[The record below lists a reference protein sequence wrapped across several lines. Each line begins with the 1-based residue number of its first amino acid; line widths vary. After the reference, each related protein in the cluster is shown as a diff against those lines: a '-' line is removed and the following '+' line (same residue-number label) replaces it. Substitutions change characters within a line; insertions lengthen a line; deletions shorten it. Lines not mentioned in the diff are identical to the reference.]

1 MGLYMLSWYLWQS
14 VTHRDDPAPSLLR
27 SRSSARSLEC
37 ERLPVGLAAD
47 RYPGVVAPVG
57 PRGDLIER
65 SVLVCSQRMV
75 DPELRRPADEAILS
89 SLGEHAD
96 RMARLASLRPELQD
110 ATWLVE
116 SHTTNPEVDAKLSF
130 ATKNALVERGLLVS
144 DRSPLLGFDDLD
156 VITRMEPFDAY
167 PAACA
172 RYAAN
177 GSLGPDQVLLAPLVL
192 DRRETAV
199 HAGLCVQGAWTWL
212 Q

>member
-1 MGLYMLSWYLWQS
+1 MTWALWQS
-14 VTHRDDPAPSLLR
+14 ITHTDDPAPSLFK

-47 RYPGVVAPVG
+47 RYPGVVVPVG
-57 PRGDLIER
+57 PRGDLMER

-75 DPELRRPADEAILS
+75 DPDLRGPADEAILG

-96 RMARLASLRPELQD
+96 QMARLASLRPDLED

-116 SHTTNPEVDAKLSF
+116 SHTTSSEVDAKLSF
-130 ATKNALVERGLLVS
+130 ATKNALIEQGLLVS
-144 DRSPLLGFDDLD
+144 DRTPILGFDDLD
-156 VITRMEPFDAY
+156 VITRMPPFEAY

-172 RYAAN
+172 RYADT
-177 GSLGPDQVLLAPLVL
+177 GTLGPDQVLLAPLVL
-192 DRRETAV
+192 DRRETV
-199 HAGLCVQGAWTWL
+199 IHAGLCAGGVWTWL